1 MATASGLS
9 ACLSILLL
17 CLSTPAQALSV
28 DKSAAV
34 GIGVGLGVVCF
45 LAISGG
51 LLLYFYKNK
60 FKQQHGDI
68 ELDGQTLAPELTKE
82 EALAAHRRDMQA
94 KNFNIWAERGPPTK
108 K

>member
-1 MATASGLS
+1 MATACGLS
-9 ACLSILLL
+9 ICLSILLL
-17 CLSTPAQALSV
+17 CLSAPAQALSV

-51 LLLYFYKNK
+51 LLLYFYKK
-60 FKQQHGDI
+60 RPREEHGDI

-82 EALAAHRRDMQA
+82 EAIAAHRRDMQA
-94 KNFNIWAERGPPTK
+94 KNFNIWAERAPPIK
-108 K
+108 R